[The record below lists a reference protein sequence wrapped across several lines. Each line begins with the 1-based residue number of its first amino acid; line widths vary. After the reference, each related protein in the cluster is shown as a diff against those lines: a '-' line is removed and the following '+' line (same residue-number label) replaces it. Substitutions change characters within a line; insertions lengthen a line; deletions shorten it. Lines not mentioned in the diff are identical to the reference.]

1 MTDKKGDPEAKKRET
16 TVETTN
22 SLTPIISEDQF
33 LPIIKEKSRD
43 LDIALS
49 ILADESVAFNK
60 MHYYTLLMETEKLE
74 GMLDDYGARTNAK
87 WLYFTELIASVRNF
101 AIAGFHLSHLTG
113 RYKSYLDNT
122 NKQQEEDLRGATKD
136 TLEFFLSS
144 LRRFHTEMIGELGS
158 ENITIPV
165 EPRFLP
171 DWRMAVNPKLP
182 HTIDL
187 EEASGEEERMI
198 SIAQSYRRVY
208 KEFLRKRLNRK
219 VKVKTMPELIP
230 SVVNEIILAEM
241 ESALHNIQSEFDT
254 YIRGGA
260 LEKKND
266 NVQALRGHTAIP
278 MHLVDSMRWLIHF
291 YERHEGEI
299 RKSDVKSRISKLVDD
314 ELLFSCI
321 TGFGLRYIGKYLE
334 KGNNIA
340 ERLLSS
346 FVMPV
351 ALKLPV
357 PKPQGFHARPSTYV
371 SMVVQ
376 EHGTDVFMSVDDERY
391 NCRSVLDML
400 QAGGILAE
408 RGDSTVIFEGDQ
420 RVLDDIKILSEKNY
434 CEDQDIPPELHY
446 LRIMR
451 NL

>member
-1 MTDKKGDPEAKKRET
+1 MTSQKGDPEPNKSQAPPEIA
-16 TVETTN
+16 N

-33 LPIIKEKSRD
+33 LPIIKAKSRD

-49 ILADESVAFNK
+49 ILADESMAFNK
-60 MHYYTLLMETEKLE
+60 MHYYTLHIETEKLE

-101 AIAGFHLSHLTG
+101 AISGFHLSHLVG
-113 RYKSYLDNT
+113 RYKSYIDDA
-122 NKQQEEDLRGATKD
+122 NKQQEEDLLGATKE
-136 TLEFFLSS
+136 TLSFFQNALK
-144 LRRFHTEMIGELGS
+144 RFHTEMIGELGS

-165 EPRFLP
+165 EPRLLP
-171 DWRMAVNPKLP
+171 DWSKAVNPKLP

-208 KEFLRKRLNRK
+208 KEFLRRKLNRK

-241 ESALHNIQSEFDT
+241 ESSLHNIQSEFDT

-260 LEKKND
+260 LDKKND
-266 NVQALRGHTAIP
+266 NVQALRGYAAIP

-299 RKSDVKSRISKLVDD
+299 RKSDVKSRISKLVND
-314 ELLFSCI
+314 EQLFLCI

-376 EHGTDVFMSVDDERY
+376 EHGTDVFMVVDEERY

-408 RGDSTVIFEGDQ
+408 REDDIVVFEGDQ

-434 CEDQDIPPELHY
+434 CEDQDIPAELYY